1 MKHSLIASVL
11 GSVLF
16 VSAPVFAD
24 VPSFPHL
31 ETVGVG
37 EVIAVPDMAEIHVQ
51 VVVTE
56 PTAVAAKQAS
66 DKAVASFI
74 MQLKKAGLS
83 QKDIQSA
90 NINLQPQY
98 KYQQGKSPE
107 LTGYQASR
115 SVTVVVRE
123 LSALNGL
130 LDSALNEGINR
141 INNIEFKASNMEAL
155 KAEAR
160 LAAIKDAKAKAKAV
174 ADGFGEELD
183 GVWQIRYFEQQPI
196 RPVMYKSAMAM
207 NDAVGESYQN
217 AQITV
222 TDRVEV
228 TYKISN

>member
-1 MKHSLIASVL
+1 MKHTVIAALL
-11 GSVLF
+11 GSVVF
-16 VSAPVFAD
+16 AAAPVFAD
-24 VPSFPHL
+24 VPDFPHL

-37 EVIAVPDMAEIHVQ
+37 EIIAVPDMAEIHVQ

-56 PTAVAAKQAS
+56 PTAAAAKQAS

-74 MQLKKAGLS
+74 AKLKKAGLS
-83 QKDIQSA
+83 DKDIQSA

-98 KYQQGKSPE
+98 LYQQGKTPE

-123 LSALNGL
+123 LPMLNGL

-155 KAEAR
+155 KAQAR
-160 LAAIKDAKAKAKAV
+160 TAAIKDAQAKAKAV
-174 ADGFGEELD
+174 AEGFGEELK
-183 GVWQIRYFEQQPI
+183 GVWQISYMEQQPI
-196 RPVMYKSAMAM
+196 RPVMYATARAM
-207 NDAVGESYQN
+207 NDGVGESYQN

-222 TDRVEV
+222 TDRVQV
-228 TYKISN
+228 TYKISR